1 MVHPTQVRLRGGP
14 GFAVDMRAAVITAW
28 GAPLVVQDI
37 DPPRA
42 GPGEVLV
49 RLRVSGVCHSDV
61 HEWKGDWP
69 GERAVMQA
77 RGIRVIGHEGVGTVE
92 AVGAGVTRLSA
103 GDRAGI
109 PWMNSWCGR
118 CEVCLTGYA
127 QWCPNGQ
134 TTSVTVNGTFA
145 EMATV
150 SERAAVSIPA
160 SIPDDEAAPLMCAG
174 VTAYGAIRRLVS
186 ELRIPPGKIVAIV
199 GAAGGLGHYAVQIA
213 RAMGYRVAGIDVG
226 EERVRFVRDLGAE
239 WALDAKE
246 AKQAIRSLGGA
257 DAAIVFTPKLAG
269 YELALKLTRLTGGV
283 VAVGIPDPKEGP
295 LPITPSALI
304 NHGTRIVPTSVGV
317 THEFDELFQ
326 LYTAGK
332 VKGHLARRGSLSDL
346 TSILQ
351 EMADARYLA
360 RAVVT
365 I

>member
-1 MVHPTQVRLRGGP
+1 
-14 GFAVDMRAAVITAW
+14 
-28 GAPLVVQDI
+28 
-37 DPPRA
+37 
-42 GPGEVLV
+42 
-49 RLRVSGVCHSDV
+49 
-61 HEWKGDWP
+61 
-69 GERAVMQA
+69 
-77 RGIRVIGHEGVGTVE
+77 
-92 AVGAGVTRLSA
+92 
-103 GDRAGI
+103 
-109 PWMNSWCGR
+109 
-118 CEVCLTGYA
+118 
-127 QWCPNGQ
+127 
-134 TTSVTVNGTFA
+134 
-145 EMATV
+145 
-150 SERAAVSIPA
+150 
-160 SIPDDEAAPLMCAG
+160 MCAG
-174 VTAYGAIRRLVS
+174 VTAYGAVRRLVS

-226 EERVRFVRDLGAE
+226 EDRVRFVRDLGAE

-246 AKQAIRSLGGA
+246 AKQTIRSLGGA
-257 DAAIVFTPKLAG
+257 DAAIVFTPTLAG
-269 YELALKLTRLTGGV
+269 YALALKLTRLTGGI

-317 THEFDELFQ
+317 THEFDDLFQ

-351 EMADARYLA
+351 EMADAKYLA